1 MKTYLF
7 ILFFCIAIPSQA
19 QRYMTRNGYI
29 KFYSQAPIE
38 DIKAENEQVAA
49 ILNGEDGSLSFALL
63 IKSFEFKKAL
73 MQEHFN
79 ENYLESDEF
88 PKAIF
93 KGKILE
99 FNKDMVK
106 KTGEHKVIVSGKLTI
121 HGQTRDVKIPAT
133 LNVSKEGIKG
143 SAKFIITPEEYH
155 IRIPNA
161 VRNNI
166 AKEIE
171 VTVLVDL
178 KS

>member
-1 MKTYLF
+1 
-7 ILFFCIAIPSQA
+7 
-19 QRYMTRNGYI
+19 MTRNGYI
-29 KFYSQAPIE
+29 KFYSHAPIE

-49 ILNGEDGSLSFALL
+49 ILNGDDGSLTFALL

-88 PKAIF
+88 PKALF
-93 KGKILE
+93 KGNILN
-99 FNKDMVK
+99 FSKDMVQK
-106 KTGEHKVIVSGKLTI
+106 NGEHKVMVSGKLTI
-121 HGQTRDVKIPAT
+121 HGQTRDIRAQAT
-133 LNVSKEGIKG
+133 LKVKG
-143 SAKFIITPEEYH
+143 NQIIGTTKFIVKPEDYH